1 MGVYCRIDN
10 LGIGDGLCRTV
21 TSAAPVVPEFL
32 NPTLQWARAM
42 KGCRGHI
49 VLLSCLLLFA
59 VASLPAAAETF
70 VDATR
75 MKRVVVLYSA
85 PLDFPATEMAERGIR
100 EVLLTS
106 RDFQIQLFSEYLDLS
121 RFRDARQREALVELL
136 RYRYAEGATDLV
148 ISVDVPAANF
158 LLEHAGNIFPGVPM
172 VMCSIPEVMAKDLKA
187 SPLRERISGVFEP
200 TSATSLVETA
210 LSLKPDTKHVALIA
224 GAFENDLIRAIG
236 LRRTIEALG
245 NGVQLI
251 LLEALPIAELVEKIR
266 QLPKDA
272 IIFFSTFFV
281 DGTGRSFVPRDVL
294 KVISEASKVPLF
306 GLYESYLGYGIVGG
320 RLISFQLQGKRAAE
334 LGLAVLAGQS
344 PAAIPFDDGLGT
356 CLSVYDW
363 RQLQRWG
370 VRESSLPPGSEVKYR
385 ESSVWELYKGYIIGA
400 GSLLILEAMLIIAL
414 IINLQQRKKAEV
426 ALRESRQDLRTLAGR
441 LISAQEE
448 ELSRLSREFHDDI
461 AQRLAAVA
469 IESGTLE
476 LRSQHIDDTVLD
488 KIRYIKEQLITLS
501 EDVSTISRQ
510 IHPAILKDL
519 GLVRAINSQCVR
531 FSDREGID
539 VDFQAQDVPD
549 TVPKGIALC
558 LYRIIQ
564 ESLRNI
570 AKHSQATRVEISLKG
585 QDERILLHI
594 IDDGAGFVPREAR
607 RTPGIGLAS
616 MRERVEYVNGQF
628 EVRSDPGMG
637 TMIEVSVPMTK
648 GNT

>member
-1 MGVYCRIDN
+1 

-42 KGCRGHI
+42 KGCGGHI

-539 VDFQAQDVPD
+539 VDFQAQDIPD
-549 TVPKGIALC
+549 TVPKGVALC

>member
-1 MGVYCRIDN
+1 

-42 KGCRGHI
+42 KGCGGHI

-210 LSLKPDTKHVALIA
+210 LSLKPATKHVALIA

-637 TMIEVSVPMTK
+637 TMIAGSVPMAR
-648 GNT
+648 GE